1 MIGLQILF
9 SFVLHF
15 STFSAFLILNT
26 FTICSENKN
35 KKDVFIEMK
44 YTLNVRFLNQHNCA

>member
-15 STFSAFLILNT
+15 STFSAFLILDT